1 MATTKSTR
9 KRGATKTS
17 KQRTPTK
24 TTKQRNATKT
34 SRQRTAAK
42 TTKQRAAA
50 KATAPKKRSAA
61 KRGPAGVS
69 GAAKKGSPPRE
80 RSSGPA
86 TGDAIAELKQ
96 DHRDVQQ
103 LFRRFEKAGDD
114 AHGVKREL
122 VDTMIEELS
131 RHAEI
136 EELVFYPAVRDEVDE
151 ADSDVLEA
159 LEEHHVVKL
168 VLSELED
175 LEPTDERFD
184 AKVTVMMESVRH
196 HVKEEEQT
204 LFPEVRRAMRR
215 PRLRELGDELRDAK
229 GRVATRP
236 HPVASGEP
244 TADTLLEGAIAS
256 STAEAAAQR
265 AVDTLP

>member
-1 MATTKSTR
+1 MAT
-9 KRGATKTS
+9 KRRAKKAHGRRRRRPRS
-17 KQRTPTK
+17 
-24 TTKQRNATKT
+24 
-34 SRQRTAAK
+34 SRRGEG
-42 TTKQRAAA
+42 
-50 KATAPKKRSAA
+50 RSARRREPLARPA
-61 KRGPAGVS
+61 KRVPAGVS

-86 TGDAIAELKQ
+86 SGDAIAVLKQ

-114 AHGVKREL
+114 AHGVKRQL

-136 EELVFYPAVRDEVDE
+136 EELVFYPAVRNEVDDAE
-151 ADSDVLEA
+151 ADVLEA

-168 VLSELED
+168 VLRELED

-196 HVKEEEQT
+196 HVQEEEQT
-204 LFPEVRRAMRR
+204 LFPEVPARMRR

-229 GRVATRP
+229 GHVL
-236 HPVASGEP
+236 
-244 TADTLLEGAIAS
+244 D
-256 STAEAAAQR
+256 STA
-265 AVDTLP
+265 P

>member
-1 MATTKSTR
+1 MT
-9 KRGATKTS
+9 
-17 KQRTPTK
+17 
-24 TTKQRNATKT
+24 
-34 SRQRTAAK
+34 
-42 TTKQRAAA
+42 
-50 KATAPKKRSAA
+50 
-61 KRGPAGVS
+61 

-86 TGDAIAELKQ
+86 SGDAIAVLKQ

-103 LFRRFEKAGDD
+103 VFRRFEKAGDD
-114 AHGVKREL
+114 AHDVKRQL

-136 EELVFYPAVRDEVDE
+136 EELVFYPAVRAEVDDAE
-151 ADSDVLEA
+151 SDVLEA

-168 VLSELED
+168 VLRELED

-229 GRVATRP
+229 GHVSTRP
-236 HPVASGEP
+236 HPDAPDEP
-244 TADTLLEGAIAS
+244 PANTLLEGAVAVLDRAR
-256 STAEAAAQR
+256 TVGQR
-265 AVDTLP
+265 AVERFRDEAPTSS